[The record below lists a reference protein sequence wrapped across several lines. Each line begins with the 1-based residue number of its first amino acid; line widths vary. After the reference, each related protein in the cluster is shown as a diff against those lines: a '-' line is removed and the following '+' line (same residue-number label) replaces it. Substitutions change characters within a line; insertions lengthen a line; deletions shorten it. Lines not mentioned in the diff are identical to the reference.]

1 MLIGG
6 GENNF
11 SSYFFGGVNG
21 NEDIP
26 SSLSYGLFSQT
37 ADSDPIVDTT
47 EIRTLIGDGVGSL
60 SVSANTFK
68 VGDSF
73 QITIIGHLSAINS
86 DTLTINLIETNSSTI
101 LATSGDVI
109 MRGSTNKH
117 FELQA
122 TFTIR
127 QIGAP
132 TIASIFTGAFFNY
145 SRNGSNTLESVI
157 FSNGNSTTFDTT
169 QNNRLDITAK
179 WSSASANNSIYSE
192 ILSVTKIY

>member
-11 SSYFFGGVNG
+11 NSYFFGGVNG
-21 NEDIP
+21 NGDIP

-37 ADSDPIVDTT
+37 ADSEPIVDT
-47 EIRTLIGDGVGSL
+47 EEPRTLIGDGVGSL
-60 SVSANTFK
+60 SVPKNTFK
-68 VGDSF
+68 LGDSF

-127 QIGAP
+127 QIGKP

-169 QNNRLDITAK
+169 EDNRLDITAK

-192 ILSVTKIY
+192 ILSLTKIY

>member
-6 GENNF
+6 SENNF
-11 SSYFFGGVNG
+11 TSYFFSGGNG
-21 NEDIP
+21 NGNIP
-26 SSLSYGLFSQT
+26 SSVSYGLFSQT
-37 ADSDPIVDTT
+37 ADSDPIVNTT
-47 EIRTLIGDGVGSL
+47 EIRTLIGDGVGAL

-73 QITIIGHLSAINS
+73 QITMIGHLSAINS
-86 DTLTINLIETNSSTI
+86 DLLTINLIETNSSII
-101 LATSGDVI
+101 LATSGGI
-109 MRGSTNKH
+109 SMRGSTNQH

-145 SRNGSNTLESVI
+145 ARDSSNTLESVI

-169 QNNRLDITAK
+169 QNNRLDITAE
-179 WSSASANNSIYSE
+179 WSNASPNNSIYSE
-192 ILSVTKIY
+192 ILSLTKIY

>member
-6 GENNF
+6 CENNF
-11 SSYFFGGVNG
+11 ASYFFGGGNG
-21 NEDIP
+21 NANIP
-26 SSLSYGLFSQT
+26 SSISYGLFSQT
-37 ADSDPIVDTT
+37 ADSNPIVNTT
-47 EIRTLIGDGVGSL
+47 ETSTLVGDGVGSL

-73 QITIIGHLSAINS
+73 QITMIGHLSARNS
-86 DTLTINLIETNSSTI
+86 DLLTINLIETNSNII
-101 LATSGDVI
+101 LARSGGI
-109 MRGSTNKH
+109 SMRGSTNQH

-145 SRNGSNTLESVI
+145 VRNGGTNLESVI

-169 QNNRLDITAK
+169 QNNRLDITAE
-179 WSSASANNSIYSE
+179 WSNASPNNSIYSE
-192 ILSVTKIY
+192 ILSLTKIY

>member
-1 MLIGG
+1 MLFGAG
-6 GENNF
+6 SNNDNF
-11 SSYFFGGVNG
+11 SSFFMGGKS
-21 NEDIP
+21 IP
-26 SSLSYGLFSQT
+26 AINSYGLFSQT

-47 EIRTLIGDGVGSL
+47 EIRTLIGDGVGTL
-60 SVSANTFK
+60 SVGANNFK

-73 QITIIGHLSAINS
+73 QITMLGHLSAINS
-86 DTLTINLIETNSSTI
+86 DILTINLIDSNTSTI
-101 LATSGDVI
+101 LATSGAII

-127 QIGAP
+127 QIGSA

-145 SRNGSNTLESVI
+145 TRDSSTSLESVI

-169 QNNRLDITAK
+169 QNNRLDVTAE
-179 WSSASANNSIYSE
+179 WSNASPNNSIYSE
-192 ILSVTKIY
+192 ILSLTKIY

>member
-6 GENNF
+6 AENNF
-11 SSYFFGGVNG
+11 ASYFFGGGNG
-21 NEDIP
+21 NGNIP
-26 SSLSYGLFSQT
+26 SSVSYGLFSQT
-37 ADSDPIVDTT
+37 ADSDPIVNTT
-47 EIRTLIGDGVGSL
+47 EIRTLIGDGVGAL

-86 DTLTINLIETNSSTI
+86 DLLTINLIETNSSII
-101 LATSGDVI
+101 LATSGGI
-109 MRGSTNKH
+109 SMRSSTNQH

-145 SRNGSNTLESVI
+145 SRNGGTNLESVI

-169 QNNRLDITAK
+169 QNNRLDVTAE
-179 WSSASANNSIYSE
+179 WSNASPNNSIYSE
-192 ILSVTKIY
+192 ILSLTKIY